1 MTHRLEDPEVKDLD
15 FMHNDQQ
22 QLPGQFIASVG
33 GDGKCTVWQLPA
45 TVNGQAGVQQLTQLE
60 LPKSE
65 LLGGLLCAHCL
76 MCTQQRQHELSC
88 TSVSVLF
95 WMQCLLL
102 RQVVALGVSGATQAA
117 CRFAQALTRSYA
129 V

>member
-1 MTHRLEDPEVKDLD
+1 MLVLLYCLVTHRLEDPEVKDLD

-33 GDGKCTVWQLPA
+33 GDGKCTVWQLTA

-65 LLGGLLCAHCL
+65 LLGGLLCA
-76 MCTQQRQHELSC
+76 
-88 TSVSVLF
+88 
-95 WMQCLLL
+95 LLD
-102 RQVVALGVSGATQAA
+102 VYTAA
-117 CRFAQALTRSYA
+117 AA
-129 V
+129 